1 MMLSFLFFRLIAKKL
16 FFSEKS
22 VYNEFLNS
30 LVPNEV
36 TSGGCMPIIQVH
48 MLEGRTQDL
57 KKKLVANMT
66 EAVVKSLGVKP
77 EDVRIIL
84 MDMAKSNYAV
94 AGVMKSES

>member
-1 MMLSFLFFRLIAKKL
+1 
-16 FFSEKS
+16 
-22 VYNEFLNS
+22 
-30 LVPNEV
+30 
-36 TSGGCMPIIQVH
+36 MPIIQVH

-84 MDMAKSNYAV
+84 MDMAKSNYSI
-94 AGVMKSES
+94 AGVMKSGT